1 MRPIR
6 VLICQVDEGTPD
18 LMSELACFDLATPD
32 VATLQPETA
41 LDALE
46 TTTQEIGTTIL
57 RHLLHAQWDQ
67 IDAALVAQHC
77 AQMAPAVVQ
86 KDGQETVTVA
96 SRFGLLHLA
105 RQVCADPQTQ
115 SHTLPGNAVLPP
127 HGGMIITRGL
137 QEWCCLLPQDLSFEP
152 VARLLGW
159 QTYEESVLCAMTI
172 RSLVRTH
179 GQIIRQ
185 AEQAEV
191 ATLLQRDDLETLRPQ
206 LAPLTAPRRRAGW
219 PTELSTAV
227 DLALAAG
234 AERPPQGIRQAD
246 WERVLDARRQ
256 EATLTLEE
264 LRHLGPVLEP
274 AQVLLTI
281 DAVLT
286 RTPQA
291 HAFGEIR
298 TARIMTAEGTRCLS
312 GTGDAF
318 LQTLRVLT
326 LLSVGPGRSL
336 LLLADGARWIR
347 AFWRTLITP
356 VPTTLMILDWWHLR
370 QKCAELGSRI
380 CRGHLAKERF
390 LLQVQRRLWRGDVD
404 GACAYV
410 EAYRPQARNT
420 EKLEEL
426 LAYLRARREFLPNY
440 RQRYTSRQYIGSGHT
455 EKLND
460 LLVARR
466 QKGAGRHWSQETSDA
481 LAALR
486 TLLLNGGW
494 DRYWQQRQVLPLLA
508 S

>member
-1 MRPIR
+1 MRHIR
-6 VLICQVDEGTPD
+6 VLICQVDDDTPD
-18 LMSELACFDLATPD
+18 LMTELACFDLPTPD
-32 VATLQPETA
+32 VTTLQPETA

-46 TTTQEIGTTIL
+46 ATTQEIGTTIL
-57 RHLLHAQWDQ
+57 RRLLHAQWDE

-86 KDGQETVTVA
+86 QDGHETVTVA
-96 SRFGLLHLA
+96 SRYGLLHLA
-105 RQVCADPQTQ
+105 RQVCVDPRTH
-115 SHTLPGNAVLPP
+115 SHILPGNAALPP
-127 HGGMIITRGL
+127 HGGIIITRGL
-137 QEWCCLLPQDLSFEP
+137 QEWCCLLPQELSFEP

-159 QTYEESVLCAMTI
+159 QTHEEKVLCATTI

-191 ATLLQRDDLETLRPQ
+191 AALLQRDDLETLRPQ
-206 LAPLTAPRRRAGW
+206 LMPVTEPRRRAGW
-219 PTELSTAV
+219 PKELSAAV

-256 EATLTLEE
+256 EASLTREE
-264 LRHLGPVLEP
+264 LRHLGPILEP

-291 HAFGEIR
+291 HQFGEIR
-298 TARIMTAEGTRCLS
+298 TARIATAEGTRCLS
-312 GTGDAF
+312 GTGEAF
-318 LQTLRVLT
+318 LQTLRVLA
-326 LLSVGPGRSL
+326 LLSVGPGCSL

-347 AFWRTLITP
+347 AFFQSLVTP
-356 VPTTLMILDWWHLR
+356 LPTTLMILDWWHLK

-380 CRGHLAKERF
+380 CRGHLAKDRF
-390 LLQVQRRLWRGDVD
+390 LRQVQRRLWRGDVD
-404 GACAYV
+404 AACAYV

-420 EKLEEL
+420 AKLEEL

-440 RQRYTSRQYIGSGHT
+440 RQRYTTRQYIGSGHT

-466 QKGAGRHWSQETSDA
+466 QKGQGRHWSQETSDA

-494 DRYWQQRQVLPLLA
+494 TRYWQHREVLPLLA

>member
-1 MRPIR
+1 MRHIR
-6 VLICQVDEGTPD
+6 VLICQVDDGTPD
-18 LMSELACFDLATPD
+18 LMSELACFDLASPD
-32 VATLQPETA
+32 VASLQPETA

-46 TTTQEIGTTIL
+46 ATTQEIGTTIL
-57 RHLLHAQWDQ
+57 RRLLHAQWDE

-77 AQMAPAVVQ
+77 ARMAPAMVQ

-105 RQVCADPQTQ
+105 RQVCLDPQTQ

-127 HGGMIITRGL
+127 HGGIIITRGL
-137 QEWCCLLPQDLSFEP
+137 QEWSCLLPQDLSFEP

-159 QTYEESVLCAMTI
+159 QTYEERVLCATTI

-191 ATLLQRDDLETLRPQ
+191 ATLLQRDDLEMLRPQ
-206 LAPLTAPRRRAGW
+206 LLPLTAPRRRAGW
-219 PTELSTAV
+219 PKGLSAAV

-264 LRHLGPVLEP
+264 LRHLGPTLEP
-274 AQVLLTI
+274 DQVLLTI

-286 RTPQA
+286 RTPRA
-291 HAFGEIR
+291 HQFGEIR

-347 AFWRTLITP
+347 AFWRTLITSL
-356 VPTTLMILDWWHLR
+356 PTTLMILDWWHLR

-380 CRGHLAKERF
+380 CHGHLAKERF
-390 LLQVQRRLWRGDVD
+390 LLQLQRRLWRGEVES
-404 GACAYV
+404 ACAYL

-426 LAYLRARREFLPNY
+426 LAYLRARQEFLPNY

-466 QKGAGRHWSQETSDA
+466 QKGQGRHWSQETSDA

-494 DRYWQQRQVLPLLA
+494 DRYWQQRQVVSLLA

>member
-1 MRPIR
+1 MRHIR
-6 VLICQVDEGTPD
+6 VLVCQVDDDIPD
-18 LMSELACFDLATPD
+18 LMSELACFDLATPN
-32 VATLQPETA
+32 VAALQPETA
-41 LDALE
+41 LDMLE

-57 RHLLHAQWDQ
+57 RRLLHAQWNE
-67 IDAALVAQHC
+67 IDAALVAQHGV
-77 AQMAPAVVQ
+77 QVAPAVVQ
-86 KDGQETVTVA
+86 QDGQETVTVA

-105 RQVCADPQTQ
+105 RQVCVDPRTQ
-115 SHTLPGNAVLPP
+115 RHTMPGNAVLPP
-127 HGGMIITRGL
+127 HAGIIITRGL
-137 QEWCCLLPQDLSFEP
+137 QEWCCLLPQELSFEP

-159 QTYEESVLCAMTI
+159 QTHEERVLSATTI

-191 ATLLQRDDLETLRPQ
+191 AALGQRDDLATLRPQ
-206 LAPLTAPRRRAGW
+206 LVPVSAPRRRAGW
-219 PTELSTAV
+219 PKELSAAV

-246 WERVLDARRQ
+246 WDRVLDARRQ

-264 LRHLGPVLEP
+264 VRHLGPVLAP
-274 AQVLLTI
+274 DQVLLTI

-291 HAFGEIR
+291 HQFGEIR
-298 TARIMTAEGTRCLS
+298 TARLTTAEGARCLS
-312 GTGDAF
+312 GTGEEF

-347 AFWRTLITP
+347 AFWRTL
-356 VPTTLMILDWWHLR
+356 VLALPTTIMILDWWHVR

-404 GACAYV
+404 GACAFL
-410 EAYRPQARNT
+410 EAYRPKARNT

-440 RQRYTSRQYIGSGHT
+440 RQRYTSRQHIGSGHT

-466 QKGAGRHWSQETSDA
+466 QKGQGRHWSQETSDA

>member
-1 MRPIR
+1 MRHIR
-6 VLICQVDEGTPD
+6 VLICQVDDGTPD
-18 LMSELACFDLATPD
+18 LMNELACFDLATPD
-32 VATLQPETA
+32 VAALQPETA

-46 TTTQEIGTTIL
+46 ATTQEIGTTIL
-57 RHLLHAQWDQ
+57 RRLMHAQWAE

-77 AQMAPAVVQ
+77 AQVDPAVVHQ
-86 KDGQETVTVA
+86 DGQEAVTVA

-105 RQVCADPQTQ
+105 RQVCVDPHTQ

-127 HGGMIITRGL
+127 HGGMLITRGL
-137 QEWCCLLPQDLSFEP
+137 QEWCCLLPQELSFEP

-159 QTYEESVLCAMTI
+159 QTHEEKVLCATTI

-179 GQIIRQ
+179 GQILRQ

-191 ATLLQRDDLETLRPQ
+191 ATLLERDDLTTLRPQ
-206 LAPLTAPRRRAGW
+206 LMPVTTPRRRAGW
-219 PTELSTAV
+219 PKELSAAV

-234 AERPPQGIRQAD
+234 AERPPHGIRQAD

-256 EATLTLEE
+256 EAVLTLEE

-291 HAFGEIR
+291 HQFWEIR
-298 TARIMTAEGTRCLS
+298 TARLTTAEGTRCLS
-312 GTGDAF
+312 GTGDTF

-326 LLSVGPGRSL
+326 LLSVGPGCSL

-347 AFWRTLITP
+347 AFFRTLLIP
-356 VPTTLMILDWWHLR
+356 LPTTMMILDWWHLR

-380 CRGHLAKERF
+380 CHGHLAKERF
-390 LLQVQRRLWRGDVD
+390 LLQLQRRLWRGDVD
-404 GACAYV
+404 AACAYL
-410 EAYRPQARNT
+410 ETYRPQARNT

-426 LAYLRARREFLPNY
+426 LAYLRARQEFLPNY
-440 RQRYTSRQYIGSGHT
+440 RQRYISRQYIGSGHT

-460 LLVARR
+460 LLIARR
-466 QKGAGRHWSQETSDA
+466 QKGAGRHWSLETSDA

-494 DRYWQQRQVLPLLA
+494 ARYWQHRQVLPLLA
-508 S
+508 C

>member
-1 MRPIR
+1 MRHIR
-6 VLICQVDEGTPD
+6 VLICQVDDGTPD

-32 VATLQPETA
+32 VA
-41 LDALE
+41 
-46 TTTQEIGTTIL
+46 
-57 RHLLHAQWDQ
+57 RLLHAQWAE
-67 IDAALVAQHC
+67 IDAALVARHC
-77 AQMAPAVVQ
+77 AQVAPAVVQ
-86 KDGQETVTVA
+86 HDGQEPVTVA

-105 RQVCADPQTQ
+105 RQVCLDPRTQ
-115 SHTLPGNAVLPP
+115 SHSMPGNAVLPP
-127 HGGMIITRGL
+127 HAGMIITRGL
-137 QEWCCLLPQDLSFEP
+137 QEWSCLLPQELSFEP

-159 QTYEESVLCAMTI
+159 QTYEERVLCATTI
-172 RSLVRTH
+172 RSLVRIH
-179 GQIIRQ
+179 GQILGQ
-185 AEQAEV
+185 AEQVEV
-191 ATLLQRDDLETLRPQ
+191 VTLLQRDDLATLRPQ
-206 LAPLTAPRRRAGW
+206 LAPLTAPRRAGW
-219 PTELSTAV
+219 PKELSAAV
-227 DLALAAG
+227 DLAVAAG
-234 AERPPQGIRQAD
+234 AERPPHGIRQAD

-256 EATLTLEE
+256 EAVLTLEE
-264 LRHLGPVLEP
+264 LRHLGPTLEP

-281 DAVLT
+281 DAVLI
-286 RTPQA
+286 RTQHA

-312 GTGDAF
+312 GTGDTF

-356 VPTTLMILDWWHLR
+356 LPTTLMILDWWHLR
-370 QKCAELGSRI
+370 QKCSELGSRI
-380 CRGHLAKERF
+380 CRGHLAKDRF

-404 GACAYV
+404 AACAYL
-410 EAYRPQARNT
+410 ETYRPQARNT

-426 LAYLRARREFLPNY
+426 LAYLRARQEFLPNY
-440 RQRYTSRQYIGSGHT
+440 RQRYITRQYIGSGHT

-460 LLVARR
+460 LLFARR
-466 QKGAGRHWSQETSDA
+466 QKGQGRHWSQETSDA

>member
-1 MRPIR
+1 MRHIR
-6 VLICQVDEGTPD
+6 VLVCQVDDGTPD
-18 LMSELACFDLATPD
+18 LMSELACFDLATPA
-32 VATLQPETA
+32 VASLQPETA

-46 TTTQEIGTTIL
+46 VATQEVGTAIL
-57 RHLLHAQWDQ
+57 RRLLHAQWDE

-77 AQMAPAVVQ
+77 AQVAPAVVQ

-96 SRFGLLHLA
+96 SRFGLLHLN
-105 RQVCADPQTQ
+105 RQVCVDPHTQ
-115 SHTLPGNAVLPP
+115 KHTLPSNAVLPP

-137 QEWCCLLPQDLSFEP
+137 QEWCCLLPQELSFEP

-159 QTYEESVLCAMTI
+159 QTYEERVLCATTI

-179 GQIIRQ
+179 GQILRQ
-185 AEQAEV
+185 AEQAEA

-219 PTELSTAV
+219 PKELSAAV

-234 AERPPQGIRQAD
+234 AERPPQGITQAD

-256 EATLTLEE
+256 EAVLTLEE
-264 LRHLGPVLEP
+264 LRHLGPTLEP
-274 AQVLLTI
+274 DQVLLTI
-281 DAVLT
+281 DAVLI
-286 RTPQA
+286 RTQQA
-291 HAFGEIR
+291 HQFGEIR
-298 TARIMTAEGTRCLS
+298 TARLTTAEGTRCLS

-318 LQTLRVLT
+318 LQTLRALT

-347 AFWRTLITP
+347 AFFRTLVAPLSTP
-356 VPTTLMILDWWHLR
+356 IMILDWWHLR
-370 QKCAELGSRI
+370 QKCSDLGSRI

-390 LLQVQRRLWRGDVD
+390 LVQVQRRLWRGDVE
-404 GACAYV
+404 GACAFL
-410 EAYRPQARNT
+410 EAYRPQTRNV
-420 EKLEEL
+420 EKLDEL

-440 RQRYTSRQYIGSGHT
+440 RQRYTTRQYIGSGHT
-455 EKLND
+455 EKFND

-466 QKGAGRHWSQETSDA
+466 QKGQGRHWSQETSDA

-494 DRYWQQRQVLPLLA
+494 ARYWQQRQVLPLLA

>member
-1 MRPIR
+1 
-6 VLICQVDEGTPD
+6 VLICQVDDGTPD
-18 LMSELACFDLATPD
+18 LMNELACFDLATPT
-32 VATLQPETA
+32 VAALQPETA

-46 TTTQEIGTTIL
+46 ATTQEIGTTIL
-57 RHLLHAQWDQ
+57 RRLLHAQWAEV
-67 IDAALVAQHC
+67 DAALVAQHC
-77 AQMAPAVVQ
+77 ARVAPARVQ
-86 KDGQETVTVA
+86 QDGQETVTVA

-105 RQVCADPQTQ
+105 RRVCVDPRTQ
-115 SHTLPGNAVLPP
+115 SHTMPGNAVLPP

-137 QEWCCLLPQDLSFEP
+137 QEWSCLLPQELSFEP

-159 QTYEESVLCAMTI
+159 QAHEESVLCATTI

-219 PTELSTAV
+219 PTELSAAV

-256 EATLTLEE
+256 EAALTLEE

-274 AQVLLTI
+274 TQVLLTI

-286 RTPQA
+286 RTPHA

-312 GTGDAF
+312 GTGDTF

-326 LLSVGPGRSL
+326 LLSVAPGCRL

-347 AFWRTLITP
+347 AFFRTLVAP
-356 VPTTLMILDWWHLR
+356 LPTTLMILDWWHLR

-404 GACAYV
+404 GACAFV

-420 EKLEEL
+420 EKLDEL

-440 RQRYTSRQYIGSGHT
+440 RQRYSTRLYIGSGHT

-466 QKGAGRHWSQETSDA
+466 QKGQGRHWSQETSDA

-494 DRYWQQRQVLPLLA
+494 DRYWQHRQVLPFLA

>member
-1 MRPIR
+1 M
-6 VLICQVDEGTPD
+6 
-18 LMSELACFDLATPD
+18 
-32 VATLQPETA
+32 
-41 LDALE
+41 
-46 TTTQEIGTTIL
+46 
-57 RHLLHAQWDQ
+57 
-67 IDAALVAQHC
+67 
-77 AQMAPAVVQ
+77 
-86 KDGQETVTVA
+86 A
-96 SRFGLLHLA
+96 SRFGLLHLR
-105 RQVCADPQTQ
+105 RQVCVDLRTQ
-115 SHTLPGNAVLPP
+115 SHTMPGNAVFPL

-137 QEWCCLLPQDLSFEP
+137 QEVACLLPQELSFEP
-152 VARLLGW
+152 AARLLGW
-159 QTYEESVLCAMTI
+159 QTHEEKVLCATTI

-191 ATLLQRDDLETLRPQ
+191 AALAQRDDLATLRPQ
-206 LAPLTAPRRRAGW
+206 LVPVTAPRRRAGW
-219 PTELSTAV
+219 PKELSAAV
-227 DLALAAG
+227 EGALAAG

-256 EATLTLEE
+256 EDALTLEH
-264 LRHLGPVLEP
+264 LRHLGPTLEP
-274 AQVLLTI
+274 DQVLLTI

-291 HAFGEIR
+291 HQFGEIR
-298 TARIMTAEGTRCLS
+298 TARITTAEGTRCLS
-312 GTGDAF
+312 GTGEVF
-318 LQTLRVLT
+318 LQTLRILT

-347 AFWRTLITP
+347 AFWRTLMVP
-356 VPTTLMILDWWHLR
+356 FPTTMMILDWWRLR

-390 LLQVQRRLWRGDVD
+390 LLQVQRRLWRGDVE
-404 GACAYV
+404 GACAYL

-426 LAYLRARREFLPNY
+426 LAYLRARCEFLPNY
-440 RQRYTSRQYIGSGHT
+440 RQRYITRQYIGSGHT
-455 EKLND
+455 EKFND

-466 QKGAGRHWSQETSDA
+466 QKGQGRHWSDETSDA

>member
-1 MRPIR
+1 MQHIR
-6 VLICQVDEGTPD
+6 VLICQVDDGTPD

-46 TTTQEIGTTIL
+46 AVTQETGTAIL
-57 RHLLHAQWDQ
+57 RRLLHAQWGQ
-67 IDAALVAQHC
+67 LDAALVTRHC
-77 AQMAPAVVQ
+77 AQVAPAVVQ
-86 KDGQETVTVA
+86 QDGQETVTVA
-96 SRFGLLHLA
+96 SRFGLLHLR
-105 RQVCADPQTQ
+105 RQVCVDPRTQ
-115 SHTLPGNAVLPP
+115 KHTLPGNAVLPP

-137 QEWCCLLPQDLSFEP
+137 QEWCCLLPQELSFEP

-159 QTYEESVLCAMTI
+159 QTHEERVLCAATI

-191 ATLLQRDDLETLRPQ
+191 AALAQRDDLATLRPQ
-206 LAPLTAPRRRAGW
+206 LAPVTAPRRRAGW
-219 PTELSTAV
+219 PKELSAAV

-256 EATLTLEE
+256 EAVLTLEE

-286 RTPQA
+286 RTQQA
-291 HAFGEIR
+291 HQFGEIR
-298 TARIMTAEGTRCLS
+298 TARITTVEGTRCLS
-312 GTGDAF
+312 GTGEAF

-326 LLSVGPGRSL
+326 LLSVGPGCSL

-347 AFWRTLITP
+347 AFFRTLVVP
-356 VPTTLMILDWWHLR
+356 LPTTLMILDWWHLR

-380 CRGHLAKERF
+380 CHGHLAKERF
-390 LLQVQRRLWRGDVD
+390 LLQLQRRLWRGDVD
-404 GACAYV
+404 GACAYL

-426 LAYLRARREFLPNY
+426 LAYLRARQEFLPNY
-440 RQRYTSRQYIGSGHT
+440 RQRYTTRRYIGSGHT

-460 LLVARR
+460 QLVARR

-494 DRYWQQRQVLPLLA
+494 TRYWEHHQVLPLLA
-508 S
+508 C